1 MKKLTKTLFIIVV
14 CVLLA
19 ITIMSTSVRASGLGD
34 IYTPG
39 SDPTYQEIG
48 GRIIGVVSFIC
59 YAAAVIILLY
69 KGVLFM
75 AKAPEA
81 KAEAKKELISY
92 AIGAGIL
99 FSAGAIVQLVGN
111 IAMNNLFK

>member
-1 MKKLTKTLFIIVV
+1 MKKTIKKAVIMLS
-14 CVLLA
+14 A
-19 ITIMSTSVRASGLGD
+19 ILIMIMVGPTVKASGLSG

-39 SDPTYQEIG
+39 TDPTYQEVG
-48 GRIIGVVSFIC
+48 GRIIGVVAFIC
-59 YAAAVIILLY
+59 YAAAIIILLY

-75 AKAPEA
+75 AKSPDA

-99 FSAGAIVQLVGN
+99 FSAGAIVQLIGN
-111 IAMNNLFK
+111 IALNNLFK

>member
-1 MKKLTKTLFIIVV
+1 MKKMAKILLIITIS
-14 CVLLA
+14 VLLA
-19 ITIMSTSVRASGLGD
+19 VVIMGTNVNASGLGD
-34 IYTPG
+34 IYKPG
-39 SDPTYQEIG
+39 NDPTYQEVG
-48 GRIIGVVSFIC
+48 GRIIGVVAFIC

-75 AKAPEA
+75 AKSPEA

-111 IAMNNLFK
+111 IAMNNLF